1 MATTRIDPRASR
13 IPVDAIATSNL
24 TLSGA
29 QTVDTVALTPGK
41 LCAALGQSDNKNAV
55 YLVQSGAWVAV
66 DTGIGTGLEV
76 YATGGSANVNA
87 VYGCDT
93 TGAITW
99 GTTTTAFTL
108 KSSASGSAVNASTV
122 TISGAPATPSSAKVN
137 LGTESIS
144 AVQYLDVKNPGAD
157 LLSIGNLSGS
167 GTSQAI
173 KAFGCFT
180 LANNETKDLT
190 ISGGLAGA
198 AVIST
203 GAILATIGI
212 AASTY
217 ATTTGGQTYTN
228 FSTTLTT
235 ANKLNVNA
243 SGGALRFENKT
254 GGSINIVVDFTF
266 FVTA

>member
-1 MATTRIDPRASR
+1 MATIGINPAPVRIRVS
-13 IPVDAIATSNL
+13 AISTSNL
-24 TLSGA
+24 TLSGP
-29 QTVDTVALTPGK
+29 QTADTVALTAGM
-41 LCAALGQSDNKNAV
+41 LCGALGQSDNKSGV
-55 YLVQSGAWVAV
+55 YLVQAGAWLPVNP
-66 DTGIGTGLEV
+66 GFGTGLEV

-99 GTTTTAFTL
+99 GTTSTAFTL
-108 KSSASGSAVNASTV
+108 KSSASGAAVNASTV
-122 TISGAPATPSSAKVN
+122 TISGAPAASASGKVS
-137 LGTESIS
+137 LGTESQTS
-144 AVQYLDVKNPGAD
+144 VQYLAINNPTGD
-157 LLSIGNLSGS
+157 IVDIGIISAS
-167 GTSQAI
+167 GTSKVR
-173 KAFGCFT
+173 KAFACYT
-180 LANNETKDLT
+180 LANDAVQDITN
-190 ISGGLAGA
+190 GGYGGV
-198 AVIST
+198 AVISSGT
-203 GAILATIGI
+203 IVATIGI

-254 GGSINIVVDFTF
+254 GGSISIVVDFTF